1 MCKCGRSRLVWLL
14 VSDQPPQLWRARL
27 REALLAARKDR
38 DAPRVSA
45 LRSALSAI
53 DNAGAVPTA
62 TLGSATPVNMN
73 PDAPASGT
81 IAGGVVGLGAAEV
94 ARRELSDAQIRQL
107 VQGEIDER
115 LAAAGGIDA
124 THIERAAILRSQAA
138 VLSDLLG
145 DV

>member
-1 MCKCGRSRLVWLL
+1 V
-14 VSDQPPQLWRARL
+14 
-27 REALLAARKDR
+27 AARKDR
-38 DAPRVSA
+38 DAPRFSA

-73 PDAPASGT
+73 PDASASGT

-115 LAAAGGIDA
+115 LAAAGEIDA

>member
-1 MCKCGRSRLVWLL
+1 MSHATV
-14 VSDQPPQLWRARL
+14 WRANL
-27 REALLAARKDR
+27 RTALLAARKDR
-38 DAPRVSA
+38 DTARVSA

-62 TLGSATPVNMN
+62 TLGSATPVDVN
-73 PDAPASGT
+73 PDAPQSGT

-94 ARRELSDAQIRQL
+94 ARVELSDEQIREL

-115 LAAAGGIDA
+115 LDAASAIDT
-124 THIERAAILRSQAA
+124 THSEHAASLRAEAA
-138 VLSDLLG
+138 VLTELLG

>member
-1 MCKCGRSRLVWLL
+1 
-14 VSDQPPQLWRARL
+14 
-27 REALLAARKDR
+27 
-38 DAPRVSA
+38 
-45 LRSALSAI
+45 
-53 DNAGAVPTA
+53 
-62 TLGSATPVNMN
+62 MN

-138 VLSDLLG
+138 VLSDLMG